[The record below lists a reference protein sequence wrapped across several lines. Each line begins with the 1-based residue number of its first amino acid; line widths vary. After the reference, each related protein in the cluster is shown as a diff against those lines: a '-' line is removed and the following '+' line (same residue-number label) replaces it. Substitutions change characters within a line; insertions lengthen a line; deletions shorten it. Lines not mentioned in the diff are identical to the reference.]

1 MDIKIQ
7 SSPEK
12 INVPKLKARKAEIK
26 EASRKIAD
34 EHVTRKA
41 ETRKF
46 NDMKIREKKI
56 VHEAEAKQKIKEVS
70 EEVKRKSDDAM
81 RSMSGVEKI
90 RDKVLATLSD

>member
-12 INVPKLKARKAEIK
+12 IDVPKIKQRKAEVK
-26 EASRKIAD
+26 EASRKIAN
-34 EHVTRKA
+34 EHVERKA

-56 VHEAEAKQKIKEVS
+56 VHETEAKAKIKEVS
-70 EEVKRKSDDAM
+70 EQVKRKSDEAM